1 MRLQFNSGARLLRR
15 AMWILLGA
23 AVATPAVWT
32 EAHAQSVRIVALG
45 ASTTNGHGVGRAAAF
60 PARLEARLRARGISA
75 TVANEGINGDTTR
88 GMLARLDSAV
98 PAGTRVVILQKA
110 PGNDN
115 KKRVYD
121 SAANVAT
128 ITRTL
133 QARGIKVIVITR
145 AWAGGKVQP
154 DGHPNPAGHE
164 AIAERLLPLVLAA
177 IGRGK

>member
-1 MRLQFNSGARLLRR
+1 VIHS
-15 AMWILLGA
+15 
-23 AVATPAVWT
+23 

-45 ASTTNGHGVGRAAAF
+45 ASTTNGKGVGRAAAF
-60 PARLEARLRARGISA
+60 PARLQGLLRARGVNA
-75 TVANEGINGDTTR
+75 AVTNEGINGDTTR
-88 GMLARLDSAV
+88 GMRSRLDSAV

-121 SAANVAT
+121 GAANVAA

-133 QARGIKVIVITR
+133 QGRGIKVIVITR

-154 DGHPNPAGHE
+154 DGHPNAAGHQ
-164 AIAERLLPLVLAA
+164 AIAKRLLPLVLAA